1 MSKMKYM
8 MECVGCGKLI
18 DFNDEYYESNSGEVL
33 CLECGEEVLYIHDFT
48 QYDEYPL
55 IDGEDGFDGG
65 RYLGSQWRFRKEPLK

>member
-8 MECVGCGKLI
+8 MECVGCGKPV
-18 DFNDEYYESNSGEVL
+18 DFNEYYESNNGEVL

-55 IDGEDGFDGG
+55 IDGEDRFDGG